1 VGFAAP
7 HTKNKRNAMPTP
19 RPLDAPG
26 SRAAGRP
33 PSSLAIAWLTA
44 IAFIIFLAGS
54 LLHSRMTIERQL
66 RDEADAV
73 ARLAAEYLTAKL
85 DVSNHELLA
94 VEKEIHE
101 DLLSLS
107 SGRLSDA
114 RLAKVKTV
122 LARAIEHHPNIVS
135 LTVADATGQV
145 LHDASRASGVRPLGD
160 SWVSSTLASTYPGTS
175 VSGMIEG
182 RNGDSGYILMARR
195 IEGANDRTAG
205 ALLAR
210 IEIREG
216 FAQLQRSA
224 AIGDGDFLL
233 LHDAND
239 VVLASEP
246 SMPASHPKGMGSGL
260 AINDAQAS
268 EKMDGANHA
277 QPTADGNDHLTAN
290 RKVDHYPL
298 RVTYGRDAK
307 IPLTTWRHQALAA
320 MLASL
325 LALIATA
332 IITQGI
338 RRRVQLARQLDKM
351 RVHLE
356 ETNLALRDALG
367 ATELLAAK
375 DQLTGLWNRRS
386 FDQRLQESIAHFARH
401 PGAFSLLLID
411 IDHFKRINDCH
422 GHFVGDEVLKWF
434 ADILD
439 ARLRQ
444 NDVAARWGGEE
455 FAVLVDGANLDNA
468 ILLAEQIRTAV
479 ADDRFG
485 KLDRITISIGV
496 AEYEPGET
504 DDNVLVRADRALYE
518 AKRNGRNR
526 VIGAHRQA
534 TPVGA
539 MQVV

>member
-1 VGFAAP
+1 
-7 HTKNKRNAMPTP
+7 MPTP

-33 PSSLAIAWLTA
+33 PSSLVIAWLTA
-44 IAFIIFLAGS
+44 FAFIIFLAGS
-54 LLHSRMTIERQL
+54 LLHSRMTVERQL
-66 RDEADAV
+66 RNEADAV
-73 ARLAAEYLTAKL
+73 ARLAAEYLTSRL
-85 DVSNHELLA
+85 DISNHELLA
-94 VEKEIHE
+94 VEKEIRE

-114 RLAKVKTV
+114 RLAATRMI
-122 LARAIEHHPNIVS
+122 LARAIEHHPNMVS
-135 LTVADATGQV
+135 LTLADATGRV
-145 LHDASRASGVRPLGD
+145 LHDVSRASGVRPLGD
-160 SWVSSTLASTYPGTS
+160 NWISSTLTSTYPGTS

-195 IEGANDRTAG
+195 IEGADNRAAG
-205 ALLAR
+205 VLLAR
-210 IEIREG
+210 IEVRES
-216 FAQLQRSA
+216 FAQLHQSA
-224 AIGDGDFLL
+224 AIDDGDFLL

-239 VVLASEP
+239 VVLASGP
-246 SMPASHPKGMGSGL
+246 TMPASHPKGMGANL
-260 AINDAQAS
+260 TINDARAS
-268 EKMDGANHA
+268 EKMDGDGHA
-277 QPTADGNDHLTAN
+277 RPAAASDDHLAAS

-307 IPLTTWRHQALAA
+307 IPLATWRHQVLAA
-320 MLASL
+320 ILASL

-332 IITQGI
+332 LIAQGI

-386 FDQRLQESIAHFARH
+386 FDQRLQESIAHLARH
-401 PGAFSLLLID
+401 PGSFSLLLID

-422 GHFVGDEVLKWF
+422 GHVVGDEVLKWF
-434 ADILD
+434 ADILEG
-439 ARLRQ
+439 RLRQ
-444 NDVAARWGGEE
+444 NDVPARWGGEE
-455 FAVLVDGANLDNA
+455 FAVLVDGAKLDNA
-468 ILLAEQIRTAV
+468 MLLAEQIRTAV
-479 ADDRFG
+479 ADNRFG

-496 AEYEPGET
+496 AEYKPGET
-504 DDNVLVRADRALYE
+504 DDDILVRADGALYE

-526 VIGAHRQA
+526 VIGADRQA
-534 TPVGA
+534 A
-539 MQVV
+539 QQR